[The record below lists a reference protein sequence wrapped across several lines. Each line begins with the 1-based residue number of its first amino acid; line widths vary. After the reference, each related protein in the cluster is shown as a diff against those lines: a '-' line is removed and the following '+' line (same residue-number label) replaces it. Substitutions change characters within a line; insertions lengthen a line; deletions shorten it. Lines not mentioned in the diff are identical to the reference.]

1 MEILKLVELVACL
14 AGSLV
19 GERTISKEKTGE
31 WTKLKGEGVGEGR
44 GKSHLTWHQKSNSAK
59 NLIFHLLTRPPATQA
74 RNLQS

>member
-1 MEILKLVELVACL
+1 MEILKLMELVACL

-31 WTKLKGEGVGEGR
+31 WKKLEGVGEER
-44 GKSHLTWHQKSNSAK
+44 GKSHLTWHQKLNSAR
-59 NLIFHLLTRPPATQA
+59 NLIFRLLTRPPATQA